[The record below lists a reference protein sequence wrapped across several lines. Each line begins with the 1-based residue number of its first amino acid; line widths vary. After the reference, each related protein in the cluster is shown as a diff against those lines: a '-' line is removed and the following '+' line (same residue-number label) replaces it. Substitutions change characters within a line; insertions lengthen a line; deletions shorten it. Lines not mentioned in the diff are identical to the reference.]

1 MGKDS
6 GGRQS
11 RENHESPGCEA
22 RAMLVACEHR
32 DSLPFVLRFE
42 LINYTATSGTNK
54 DSLAHS
60 TQDTLKRTGP

>member
-1 MGKDS
+1 
-6 GGRQS
+6 
-11 RENHESPGCEA
+11 
-22 RAMLVACEHR
+22 MLVACEHR